1 MREHTM
7 TINEKIK
14 KEMDER
20 GWTTYKLSKLT
31 GLSKTAINGWF
42 KAVPTYPKYSSI
54 KLVAK
59 AFGMDIKQ
67 LISDNRENNPQTQEL
82 TELWNRLEKSEKETI
97 LNVIKTIL
105 AHNK

>member
-1 MREHTM
+1 M

-14 KEMDER
+14 KERDER

-42 KAVPTYPKYSSI
+42 KIVPTHPKYSSI

-67 LISDNRENNPQTQEL
+67 LISEDRENNPQTQEL